1 SDLGLRPNTLYP
13 KPLGKKMLM
22 LDIDTRPWNIE
33 PSLTKQSQLAWG
45 RLNHYLYAKIHGYD
59 YQFIQAAPSRDRHN
73 SWTKVTE
80 LHRLVQEQKSSSSPY
95 KFIVFTDSDVVFPH
109 LNLPLE
115 LLLSHWNITSTT
127 VLAGSLDPP
136 TARNSDI
143 HNHTNINTGF
153 LILQPSAPSA
163 LPLMQDWL
171 DCPNDTKFSYCGQYK
186 DHGYHD
192 QSALSNYVRYEYPD
206 AVRGIEYG
214 EANGIPKSSLPYPG
228 RRKGKG
234 QKCQGR
240 YVRHY
245 WGEKGLVRQAVWE
258 AMAQVLTPAVW
269 KELDEGI

>member
-1 SDLGLRPNTLYP
+1 
-13 KPLGKKMLM
+13 M
-22 LDIDTRPWNIE
+22 
-33 PSLTKQSQLAWG
+33 
-45 RLNHYLYAKIHGYD
+45 
-59 YQFIQAAPSRDRHN
+59 
-73 SWTKVTE
+73 TE

-269 KELDEGI
+269 KELDEGIKQGDLLTHHAAELETVDEVMTEDHSSEIETVNEVVSDEIGENGDALNLEAEQIDG